1 MISVLITNY
10 NNGRWI
16 GECVDSVLRQSRP
29 PDEII
34 VFDDGS
40 TDDSLDI
47 LRAYG
52 SRIHLIEAT
61 HGTGKTSRENLAR
74 ATHQALLASTGAHIH
89 VLDGDDVYLPSR
101 IAAYEDAWARAP
113 DAVLVQAP
121 MRWIDEQGVL
131 LKDNIV
137 PHRQVTDHLKH
148 YYRTGETDLHYPS
161 SALAFRRDYLLS
173 MLPLDFADNQNLAV
187 DMRLS
192 TAAPFFGK
200 VLCLDESHTCYRR
213 REDSIWSREGGIS
226 PRQRTARRLRYLNK
240 MAALRGLPAIPAW
253 RNPAWRR
260 EIIRELTPAPIR
272 GALAG
277 FKAKARRILA
287 AIHS

>member
-1 MISVLITNY
+1 MVSVLITNY

-16 GECVDSVLRQSRP
+16 GECVDSVLGQSLP

-40 TDDSLDI
+40 TDNSLDI

-52 SRIHLIEAT
+52 SRIRLIEAA
-61 HGTGKTSRENLAR
+61 HGTGKTGRENLAR
-74 ATHQALLASTGAHIH
+74 ATHQALLASAGAHIH
-89 VLDGDDVYLPSR
+89 ILDGDDSYLPSR
-101 IAAYEDAWARAP
+101 IAAYEEAWARSP
-113 DAVLVQAP
+113 DAILVQAP
-121 MRWIDEQGVL
+121 MRWIDEHGVV
-131 LKDNIV
+131 LKDHIM
-137 PHRQVTDHLKH
+137 PHRHVTDHLEH

-173 MLPLDFADNQNLAV
+173 MFPLDFSDTRNLAV

-200 VLCLDESHTCYRR
+200 VLCLDEPHTRYRR
-213 REDSIWSREGGIS
+213 RHGSIWSREGGIS
-226 PRQRTARRLRYLNK
+226 PRQRTSRRLRYLNTI
-240 MAALRGLPAIPAW
+240 AAKRGLPAIPAW

-260 EIIRELTPAPIR
+260 EIFHELAPR
-272 GALAG
+272 FVRDALAG
-277 FKAKARRILA
+277 LKSLTRRVLA
-287 AIHS
+287 AIQS